1 MDSSTRD
8 TQEATGTM
16 GLMKTRRILAWVLGL
31 LLGAGPLAGLAA
43 QSAVGSSPAA
53 SPGASLPADLEQ
65 AVNDLPAPTI
75 AVPAEFPANQP
86 GSAPDQADAQ
96 DKRLPPGS
104 YVSGWL
110 IELVK
115 LAKAGVEEGVL
126 LTFIDSAGTL
136 NLGADQIIYL
146 RDLGVSNGVIQ
157 AMILHDSELAS
168 GLRPMPAAAVA
179 ASEPAVQLTLAVPTE
194 APSQSGPSSARLN
207 FPSVPL
213 SREPPPSTPAT
224 LANGVAPGQPEDG
237 ARVAFAGQQLDVA
250 VEPQGET
257 FPPPSEQRQSPP
269 ARSGFSPVREP
280 YAVQLS
286 DPIIVVRAFGPTPN
300 LQVLELSPG
309 ND

>member
-53 SPGASLPADLEQ
+53 SPGASLPAYLEQ

-126 LTFIDSAGTL
+126 LTFIDSAGGTVFSG
-136 NLGADQIIYL
+136 GAHAIPD
-146 RDLGVSNGVIQ
+146 
-157 AMILHDSELAS
+157 
-168 GLRPMPAAAVA
+168 
-179 ASEPAVQLTLAVPTE
+179 
-194 APSQSGPSSARLN
+194 
-207 FPSVPL
+207 
-213 SREPPPSTPAT
+213 
-224 LANGVAPGQPEDG
+224 
-237 ARVAFAGQQLDVA
+237 
-250 VEPQGET
+250 
-257 FPPPSEQRQSPP
+257 
-269 ARSGFSPVREP
+269 
-280 YAVQLS
+280 
-286 DPIIVVRAFGPTPN
+286 
-300 LQVLELSPG
+300 
-309 ND
+309 